1 MVQERC
7 FVKPIIPDQLKKVI
21 NRLDLKSTLLLMGIL
36 LDHSLKLQGLE
47 EPTPVIVNDQPR
59 VWLEE
64 V

>member
-1 MVQERC
+1 M
-7 FVKPIIPDQLKKVI
+7 KPIVPDQLKKVI

-36 LDHSLKLQGLE
+36 LDHSLKLQGLD
-47 EPTPVIVNDQPR
+47 EPTPVIVNDQPH